1 MTHDEEL
8 LNRVRRIETRL
19 MRLAEMMGLDPSNK
33 VRATYRKEDNTIEI
47 GGLDVSVANLLDMLR
62 REGISHPVRLAV
74 GGKWVAMFTPIEEPY
89 ENLG

>member
-74 GGKWVAMFTPIEEPY
+74 GGKWVAMFATIEEPY
-89 ENLG
+89 EDLG

>member
-1 MTHDEEL
+1 MNHENEL

-74 GGKWVAMFTPIEEPY
+74 GGKWVAMFTTIEEPR
-89 ENLG
+89 EDLG